1 METLY
6 SCSFYIW
13 ISAFCRHLRDWL
25 GVDGLSAR
33 VGEQWWCFGK
43 VSRYEPHLLQW
54 LEAGQ
59 ASPLCLCRVLVLPL
73 PVHRVIVLL
82 RTARWG
88 SAQSGLTLPWPVSLC
103 GPRDLLLCEGLLEC
117 GYTKELKR
125 CKSLFHSPAYWWV
138 GLLCRNCGALLR
150 AVCFQ
155 KGSACAE
162 KCFVFFLFQS
172 TKKLFSVSANF

>member
-6 SCSFYIW
+6 SCIFYVW

-59 ASPLCLCRVLVLPL
+59 ASPLCLCRVIVLPL
-73 PVHRVIVLL
+73 PV
-82 RTARWG
+82 
-88 SAQSGLTLPWPVSLC
+88 QSPC
-103 GPRDLLLCEGLLEC
+103 A
-117 GYTKELKR
+117 
-125 CKSLFHSPAYWWV
+125 PAHCQV
-138 GLLCRNCGALLR
+138 G
-150 AVCFQ
+150 
-155 KGSACAE
+155 
-162 KCFVFFLFQS
+162 
-172 TKKLFSVSANF
+172 VSAVRPHTTLASQSLWALRFAAL